1 VLTLKVPDSLPRA
14 PVGRAAHSQPH
25 IPRELRHVRIGT
37 NIYVPAGAV
46 EEFIHRNTVEP
57 ATRPPQESIQ

>member
-1 VLTLKVPDSLPRA
+1 LA
-14 PVGRAAHSQPH
+14 GRRIRNLISR
-25 IPRELRHVRIGT
+25 RELRHVRIGT

>member
-1 VLTLKVPDSLPRA
+1 LA
-14 PVGRAAHSQPH
+14 GAAHSQPH